1 MKMKAKMI
9 LLINL
14 EKNFLIVQFLFLIK
28 GKKILSDT
36 NVQLERYKKVLRRKK
51 NAGKE
56 KNKSK

>member
-51 NAGKE
+51 